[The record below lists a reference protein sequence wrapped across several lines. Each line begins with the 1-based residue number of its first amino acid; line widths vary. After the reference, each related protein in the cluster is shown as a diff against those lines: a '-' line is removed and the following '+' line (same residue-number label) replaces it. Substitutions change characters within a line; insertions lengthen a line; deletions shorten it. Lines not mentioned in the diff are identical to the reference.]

1 MRVAPIWFGPEANP
15 KTNWLSVEPTIENLE
30 KSLRKVARLVEAYG
44 DEYWP
49 TFERLE
55 KELKAKQNKDTRLN
69 KYLTFDE

>member
-1 MRVAPIWFGPEANP
+1 M
-15 KTNWLSVEPTIENLE
+15 EPTIENLE

-55 KELKAKQNKDTRLN
+55 KELKAKQNKDSRLT
-69 KYLTFDE
+69 KYLSFKE